1 MNPQQNSVPRLDLAP
16 KLNRPLSLR
25 NPLDYLRLLY
35 WVFYFPQAL
44 RRYVKTFGNQ
54 EKENSESKSEY
65 YKPWQKAWVW
75 LREHSIDCQ
84 LYIQG
89 LVLTLI
95 APVLIAG
102 CLELIGIP
110 IYSGDI
116 MVGVAFGVAIGVLF
130 GITYSVMKSATGG
143 VMTAVALSVV
153 GGVVASVVYGVMGGM
168 TASMVAEVAAG
179 VTEDVGFS
187 VMIHLA
193 DGVKICLM
201 SGVTLSVICGVASVG
216 DLKGVLKGVA
226 FSIMDA
232 VGFGMMYSV
241 AVGVMVG
248 VMFGMIP
255 GVAFGVIYGVAF
267 GVGIWR
273 PDNLLFSLPISFLK
287 PWNKGWGFVH
297 VTAIPVWGLTSQVK
311 TWLRQDWQT
320 GVHNVNQLLA
330 YTLQFIPVVTAVNQV
345 LKESSSDQI
354 IWRVAQLAENPYDWD
369 LLRYASASL
378 SAEIKLKVLD
388 IPGLPS
394 LVKQKIQ
401 NRFIA
406 DIRLDTHPRAV
417 AAGFWYLHKKEAEK
431 AAQAFAVV
439 RELLYGEE
447 MYLLARTL
455 AVFSQYQH
463 PHTIAL
469 SSECKILKLTS
480 IPPLEQR
487 FRPATWQVISFLH
500 NVLDEVCNIQKKS
513 DDLNARSLAVKITQ
527 AELQTILEE
536 KDNIPQPERELIV
549 KIAQNWQDALLKNA
563 G

>member
-1 MNPQQNSVPRLDLAP
+1 MNPQQNPVPRLDLAP
-16 KLNRPLSLR
+16 KLKRPLSLR

-35 WVFYFPQAL
+35 WVFYFPQAI
-44 RRYVKTFGNQ
+44 RWYVENFG
-54 EKENSESKSEY
+54 SKKKKNRDSTSEY
-65 YKPWQKAWVW
+65 QKPWQKVWIW

-116 MVGVAFGVAIGVLF
+116 MVGMAFGVAIGVLF
-130 GITYSVMKSATGG
+130 GVIYSVMKGATGG
-143 VMTAVALSVV
+143 VMTAVAFSVV
-153 GGVVASVVYGVMGGM
+153 GGVVASVVYGPIKG
-168 TASMVAEVAAG
+168 VAADLAAG

-193 DGVKICLM
+193 GDVKICLM
-201 SGVTLSVICGVASVG
+201 YGVTLSVMCGVASVG

-226 FSIMDA
+226 INIMDA
-232 VGFGMMYSV
+232 VEFGMMYSV

-248 VMFGMIP
+248 AMFGMIP

-273 PDNLLFSLPISFLK
+273 PENWLFSLPIGFLK

-297 VTAIPVWGLTSQVK
+297 ATALPIPSLTSQVK

-320 GVHNVNQLLA
+320 GVHNVNQLLG

-369 LLRYASASL
+369 LLRYASASF
-378 SAEIKLKVLD
+378 SAEIKLKALD

-417 AAGFWYLHKKEAEK
+417 AAGFWYLHKKEPEK
-431 AAQAFAVV
+431 AAQAFAAV
-439 RELLYGEE
+439 RDLLYGEE
-447 MYLLARTL
+447 MYLLAETL

-469 SSECKILKLTS
+469 SSDCKILKLTS

-487 FRPATWQVISFLH
+487 FRPATWQVISLLH
-500 NVLDEVCNIQKKS
+500 NVLDEVCNIQKQS
-513 DDLNARSLAVKITQ
+513 HDLSARSLAVKITE
-527 AELQTILEE
+527 AELQTILKE

-549 KIAQNWQDALLKNA
+549 NIAQSCQDALLNNA